1 MQHRLLPIF
10 ALRNNKISTIMNTNI
25 IEPCCTER
33 QLNTLL
39 RESSDRNVS
48 FATSGDVIIT
58 HLMNAIS
65 GMPGGVAQEITLCMP
80 EIPRTLLSQL
90 GYKISRGWA
99 SQLRLVTAEPLTA
112 DDLQS
117 LAGRSGLTPEQLL
130 SSSPSAAEDDGVSAG
145 LRSAPATSV
154 AGSVPAGS
162 PAAVILAADPTLAFS
177 FLGYRGEKGSVYVC
191 GHLLTKADNCTHLY
205 VAKWRPR
212 LRSVPATSVAG
223 STDFLQHLIDSRIK
237 LHTYNYEYI
246 QEMAAEAPA
255 EESPAAETPAA
266 E

>member
-1 MQHRLLPIF
+1 M
-10 ALRNNKISTIMNTNI
+10 TNTNI

-33 QLNTLL
+33 QLNPLL
-39 RESSDRNVS
+39 REKTGHNVT
-48 FATSGDVIIT
+48 FVTSGDVTVT

-90 GYKISRGWA
+90 GYKISRGWV

-130 SSSPSAAEDDGVSAG
+130 SSSPEA
-145 LRSAPATSV
+145 
-154 AGSVPAGS
+154 
-162 PAAVILAADPTLAFS
+162 PAAVSDGSHVGTGQAKVVLAADPTLAFS

-191 GHLLTKADNCTHLY
+191 GPLLTKADNRTHLY

-223 STDFLQHLIDSRIK
+223 SPDFLQHLIDSRIK

-246 QEMAAEAPA
+246 QQMAAEAPA

>member
-1 MQHRLLPIF
+1 M
-10 ALRNNKISTIMNTNI
+10 TNTNI
-25 IEPCCTER
+25 IEPCCAER
-33 QLNTLL
+33 QLTALL
-39 RESSDRNVS
+39 REKTSHNVT
-48 FATSGDVIIT
+48 FVTSGDVTVT

-65 GMPGGVAQEITLCMP
+65 GIPGGYAQQLTLCMP
-80 EIPRTLLSQL
+80 IIPRTLLSQL

-112 DDLQS
+112 EDLQS

-130 SSSPSAAEDDGVSAG
+130 SSSPASE
-145 LRSAPATSV
+145 
-154 AGSVPAGS
+154 SVPSGS
-162 PAAVILAADPTLAFS
+162 PAGALLAADPTLAFS

-191 GHLLTKADNCTHLY
+191 GHLLTKADNRTHLY

-223 STDFLQHLIDSRIK
+223 SPDFLQHLIDSRIK
-237 LHTYNYEYI
+237 LHTYNYESI
-246 QEMAAEAPA
+246 QEMAAEAPT
-255 EESPAAETPAA
+255 EERPAAETPAA

>member
-1 MQHRLLPIF
+1 
-10 ALRNNKISTIMNTNI
+10 MNTNI

-130 SSSPSAAEDDGVSAG
+130 SSSPSAADLGATDPDHS
-145 LRSAPATSV
+145 RS
-154 AGSVPAGS
+154 GKG
-162 PAAVILAADPTLAFS
+162 AAVILAADPTLAFS

-212 LRSVPATSVAG
+212 LRSVPATSVVN
-223 STDFLQHLIDSRIK
+223 SPDFLQHLIDSRIK